1 MKKLLLIVSILTFSF
16 ALKAQ
21 EEGSALINAYGSY
34 NFPDK
39 VNIDNGY
46 FQIPSG
52 FQWGVGLEV
61 FAVKN
66 KSIEL
71 KYLRESTHFPLYSDA
86 GIPVIYSNSDKG
98 SLNYILLGGTNY
110 FGKNPDSK
118 VLPYAGLEAGLGLV
132 SRASTHWRFAW
143 GGKVGI
149 KIKTSSAISV
159 NLNTFFQSVISAFGA
174 DYIPAYPGSGAAYAV
189 PSYLAIFQFGVGAVI
204 SVDLAKTKR

>member
-1 MKKLLLIVSILTFSF
+1 MKKLFLIISILTFSF

-39 VNIDNGY
+39 VHIDNGY

-71 KYLRESTHFPLYSDA
+71 KYLR
-86 GIPVIYSNSDKG
+86 
-98 SLNYILLGGTNY
+98 
-110 FGKNPDSK
+110 
-118 VLPYAGLEAGLGLV
+118 
-132 SRASTHWRFAW
+132 
-143 GGKVGI
+143 
-149 KIKTSSAISV
+149 
-159 NLNTFFQSVISAFGA
+159 
-174 DYIPAYPGSGAAYAV
+174 
-189 PSYLAIFQFGVGAVI
+189 
-204 SVDLAKTKR
+204 